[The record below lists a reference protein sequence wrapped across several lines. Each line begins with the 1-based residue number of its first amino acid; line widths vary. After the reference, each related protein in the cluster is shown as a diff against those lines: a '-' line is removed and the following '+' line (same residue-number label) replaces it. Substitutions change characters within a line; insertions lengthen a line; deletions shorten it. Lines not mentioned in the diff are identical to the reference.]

1 MIQYKNIFNNPN
13 MICIAQGGMYY
24 VYEHQ
29 EDLSV
34 SPANANMSYF
44 MKKMNVRKRQ
54 VLIALNE
61 SAVKIQAGAM
71 QWMSGAVKAD
81 SGVTGVGNF
90 LGKMARGIATGE
102 SASKPR
108 YSGTGYVMLEPTYHF
123 LLVEDLSTWEGGMVL
138 DDGLFLACDADTRE
152 TIVRRK
158 NVATAVLGGEGIFNL
173 CLQGKGHAVLES
185 PVPRE
190 EIFEFELQDDVL
202 KIDGNMAIAW
212 SATLNFSV
220 ERVTKSLMGSSVA
233 KEGFVNTYRG
243 TGRVLMAPTL
253 TGTLQSGRNSPED
266 TANPESSLVH

>member
-24 VYEHQ
+24 IYEHQ
-29 EDLSV
+29 NDLSV
-34 SPANANMSYF
+34 DPSDADQSYF
-44 MKKMNVRKRQ
+44 MKEMNVKKRQ
-54 VLIALNE
+54 ALIALNQ
-61 SAVKIQAGAM
+61 SSVKIQAGSM
-71 QWMSGAVKAD
+71 QWMSGSVKAD

-90 LGKMARGIATGE
+90 IGKMARGIATGE

-123 LLVEDLSTWEGGMVL
+123 LLVEDLSTWPGGMVL
-138 DDGLFLACDADTRE
+138 DDGLFLACDADTKE

-158 NVATAVLGGEGIFNL
+158 NLATAVLGGEGIFNL
-173 CLQGKGHAVLES
+173 CLKGQGHCVLES

-212 SATLNFSV
+212 SATLDFSV
-220 ERVTKSLMGSSVA
+220 ERVTKSLMGSAVA

-243 TGRVLMAPTL
+243 TGRVLMTPTI
-253 TGTLQSGRNSPED
+253 TGTMRSDRNGPED
-266 TANPESSLVH
+266 SANAASTVFH

>member
-173 CLQGKGHAVLES
+173 CLHIENK
-185 PVPRE
+185 
-190 EIFEFELQDDVL
+190 
-202 KIDGNMAIAW
+202 
-212 SATLNFSV
+212 
-220 ERVTKSLMGSSVA
+220 
-233 KEGFVNTYRG
+233 
-243 TGRVLMAPTL
+243 
-253 TGTLQSGRNSPED
+253 
-266 TANPESSLVH
+266 